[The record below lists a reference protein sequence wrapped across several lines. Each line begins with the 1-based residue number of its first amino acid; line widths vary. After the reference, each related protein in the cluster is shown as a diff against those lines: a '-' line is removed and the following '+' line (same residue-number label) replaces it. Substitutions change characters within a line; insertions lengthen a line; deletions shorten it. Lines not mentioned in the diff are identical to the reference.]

1 MRDKF
6 RLAKAAAGMVFSTM
20 IFSGMV
26 LSTMLFPA
34 QALAEGDI
42 ERGKVLSDTCQGCHA
57 VDSYTNVYP
66 TYHVPRLAG
75 QSAAYLA
82 EALTLYRDGNRDH
95 STMTAQSASFTDQ
108 DIQDVAAFLA
118 SADPQLEASQ
128 APSGKAPAA
137 AAVCAACH
145 GAAGVSPIP
154 ANPNLAGQHLDYLEQ
169 AVKEYKSGVR
179 KGPNAIAM
187 QAQMNAVSAEDLSAI
202 LRFYSVQD
210 GLTSL
215 PYERF

>member
-6 RLAKAAAGMVFSTM
+6 RLAKAASGMVFSIM
-20 IFSGMV
+20 FFS
-26 LSTMLFPA
+26 T

-42 ERGKVLSDTCQGCHA
+42 ERGIVLADTCSGCHA

-66 TYHVPRLAG
+66 TYHVPRIAG
-75 QSAAYLA
+75 QSAGYLA
-82 EALTLYRDGNRDH
+82 AALELYRDGNRDH
-95 STMTAQSASFTDQ
+95 PTMTAQSASFTDQ
-108 DIQDVAAFLA
+108 DIEDVAAFLA
-118 SADPQLEASQ
+118 SLGPQLEASQ
-128 APSGKAPAA
+128 ASSGEAPDA

-145 GAAGVSPIP
+145 GAAGVSAIP

-169 AVKEYKSGVR
+169 SVEQYKNGRR

-187 QAQMNAVSAEDLSAI
+187 QAQMNAVSAEDLAAI
-202 LRFYSVQD
+202 LQFYSQQD